1 MAFYEQINELK
12 ELMKVT
18 EEVIKKQELEQK
30 RHMQNGYIEE
40 LVKLV
45 RPLTEYLDYR
55 DNHHTT
61 IREEQA
67 KQGQAMKSELLRNEE
82 IFVSIIGVLKKQQES
97 IEKIRNIINNN
108 H

>member
-12 ELMKVT
+12 DLMKNA
-18 EEVIKKQELEQK
+18 EELIKKQELEQK

-45 RPLTEYLDYR
+45 RPITEYLDS
-55 DNHHTT
+55 NGT
-61 IREEQA
+61 RESLE
-67 KQGQAMKSELLRNEE
+67 KKTHYEIKKELLRNEE

-97 IEKIRNIINNN
+97 IEELKKKIS
-108 H
+108 